1 MKNFIKVRIY
11 CVFSHIII
19 PRDFTPWKAFSKNS
33 IPIYWKTPSRPFI
46 QLAITPTNFG
56 KQRPEVL
63 KWHQHNRLVIKGLSD
78 HAGWRRG
85 SQQFRK
91 GKAPGWKRVLA
102 IIPNW
107 WAKVL
112 ASSWAEREVT
122 SSPLFPVLLVAR
134 VYLASYQNHV
144 WWKKEVETTSVEQI
158 RHLEKLLI
166 LWGCST
172 KKKKK

>member
-1 MKNFIKVRIY
+1 MWFYSLECI
-11 CVFSHIII
+11 
-19 PRDFTPWKAFSKNS
+19 SKNS

-46 QLAITPTNFG
+46 QLAITPTNIG
-56 KQRPEVL
+56 KPRPEVL

-85 SQQFRK
+85 SHQFRK
-91 GKAPGWKRVLA
+91 GTAPGEKWVWA
-102 IIPNW
+102 IVPNW
-107 WAKVL
+107 CAKVL

-122 SSPLFPVLLVAR
+122 SFPLFLVLLVAR
-134 VYLASYQNHV
+134 VYLACYQNHV
-144 WWKKEVETTSVEQI
+144 WWKQEVETTSVEQI

-172 KKKKK
+172 KKKKKKESTSVFWTA